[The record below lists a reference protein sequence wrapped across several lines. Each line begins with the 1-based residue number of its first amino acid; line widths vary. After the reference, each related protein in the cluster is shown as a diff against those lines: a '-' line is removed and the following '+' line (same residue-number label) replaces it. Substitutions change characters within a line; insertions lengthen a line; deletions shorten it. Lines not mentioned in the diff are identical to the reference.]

1 MSWSYRVVKYVTT
14 IPLGDRDIT
23 YSIHSVYYDEN
34 NDIVNISER
43 PQYPMS
49 DDLEG
54 LKWTLSKMMEAC
66 NKPIIDYNTTEELN
80 EQSPPT

>member
-1 MSWSYRVVKYVTT
+1 MNWNYRVVKYVTT

-23 YSIHSVYYDEN
+23 YAIHSAYYDEN
-34 NDIVNISER
+34 NDIVKISER

-66 NKPIIDYNTTEELN
+66 NKPAIDYNTIEELN
-80 EQSPPT
+80 